1 MAPVIKKFVLV
12 DENGEKYNFERLA
25 KGKKYVLLDFWASWC
40 APCRKELPNV
50 KAAYQ
55 QFKDKGFEVVSI
67 SIDKKEDDW
76 KKVVEQEKMVWPN
89 FRSEEVANQFKVSS
103 VPTVYLVSADGNIVA
118 ANGECRGKNLTKKL
132 AELIK

>member
-1 MAPVIKKFVLV
+1 MV
-12 DENGEKYNFERLA
+12 DENGKKYNFERLA

-76 KKVVEQEKMVWPN
+76 KKAVEQEKMVWPN

-103 VPTVYLVSADGNIVA
+103 VPTVYLVSADDNIVA
-118 ANGECRGKNLTKKL
+118 ANDECRGKNLTKKL